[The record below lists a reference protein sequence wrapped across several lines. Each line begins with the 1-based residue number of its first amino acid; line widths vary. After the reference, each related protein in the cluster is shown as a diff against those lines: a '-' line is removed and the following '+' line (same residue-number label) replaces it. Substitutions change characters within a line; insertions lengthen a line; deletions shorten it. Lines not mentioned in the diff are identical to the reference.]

1 MAGVASLQTLRNSPD
16 CDKRP
21 SSIIHIYYKTAISSL
36 PSSATSSA
44 PIHNRNRGQKSNQAL
59 TMEILRLLQLENT
72 AIRPQ
77 KKERSVP
84 VQFWNRECR
93 RERER
98 TSEKFCK
105 TRRKSRASKEQE
117 RGDSRTRGSGR
128 KPSSVSAISVRK
140 RDRNGAEVKDEAVSW
155 NKERE
160 SCGKQRESLGKEIT
174 MAIIA
179 RAHSRS
185 ESRSP

>member
-84 VQFWNRECR
+84 VQFWNKECR

-98 TSEKFCK
+98 EPARNFAKPAEN
-105 TRRKSRASKEQE
+105 RVRPKSK
-117 RGDSRTRGSGR
+117 
-128 KPSSVSAISVRK
+128 SAEIHALEEAAENRVRF
-140 RDRNGAEVKDEAVSW
+140 R
-155 NKERE
+155 
-160 SCGKQRESLGKEIT
+160 Q
-174 MAIIA
+174 
-179 RAHSRS
+179 
-185 ESRSP
+185 